1 MEITDTDIAH
11 WVGTLMWPFIR
22 IGSFL
27 LVVPVFGAPSV
38 TRRVRI
44 VLAMAVALLI
54 LPALPQGPSVA
65 PFSPGGLLITA
76 QQVLLGV
83 AMGLVFQLAF
93 ATVVIA
99 GQNIAMTMGL
109 GFASAID
116 PQNGIQVPV
125 VSQFYLILATLLFL
139 SLDGHLLLLELV
151 RESFLVFP
159 VGTSWP
165 LELPWTLV
173 MWGSTMFASGL
184 LIALPALAALL
195 LINLSFGVMTRA
207 APQLNIFVVGFPIS
221 LIAGFLL
228 IYFTLPAFYSQMSQA
243 FDQAFSLAR
252 TMLSP

>member
-1 MEITDTDIAH
+1 MEITGTDIAR
-11 WVGTLMWPFIR
+11 WAGSLLWPFIR

-27 LVVPVFGAPSV
+27 LVAPIFGAPSI

-44 VLAMAVALLI
+44 MLALMMALLI
-54 LPALPQGPSVA
+54 LPVLPQAPAVA
-65 PFSPGGLLITA
+65 PFSPGGLLITG

-139 SLDGHLLLLELV
+139 SLDGHLLLLEML
-151 RESFLVFP
+151 RESFLLFP

-165 LELPWTLV
+165 LELPWTLI

-184 LIALPALAALL
+184 LMALPALGALL

-228 IYFTLPAFYSQMSQA
+228 IYFTLPAFFSQMSQL
-243 FDQAFSLAR
+243 FDQAFSLVRAA
-252 TMLSP
+252 LSP